1 MDFSIG
7 DKVSFINEKQDGFIV
22 SIKANGFCVVEI
34 EDGFTL
40 DALPTELV
48 KIKEVQKK
56 KSDDSKEKEV
66 ANEIVGILVPDL
78 IKTYSLDGC
87 VAILS
92 IPDNGKILTG
102 AVEYWLVN
110 GSDSEVLYVFSSYK
124 IKMPEGVCSGQ
135 LNKNQSVLLK
145 SFSRETIIDINHFQI
160 DLLFHKDGTHPQF
173 PHLSKELKIELPT
186 LTQNYPKAGSP
197 FSFAIV
203 TNLIN
208 FTVQEDP
215 NLNELFEKYKE
226 DYVDNRKISKPA
238 STSNQFNKTDNILK
252 QNGLSGSY
260 EIDLHIEELIDDPSG
275 MVASEMI
282 EMQLK
287 HFRKELDKAMF
298 NRFPKIIFIHGVGN
312 GKLKNAIRAEL
323 KSLNINYR
331 DGAFDRF
338 GAGATEAI
346 LK

>member
-1 MDFSIG
+1 MDFRIG

-48 KIKEVQKK
+48 KTKEIQKK
-56 KSDDSKEKEV
+56 KSGDSKEKEV
-66 ANEIVGILVPDL
+66 VNETVGLVVPDF
-78 IKTYSLDGC
+78 IKTYLLDGC

-110 GSDSEVLYVFSSYK
+110 GSDLEVLYVFSSYNA
-124 IKMPEGVCSGQ
+124 KMPEGVCAGQ
-135 LNKNQSVLLK
+135 LNKNQSIILK

-160 DLLFHKDGTHPQF
+160 DLLFHKDGIHPQL

-197 FSFAIV
+197 YSFAVIN
-203 TNLIN
+203 NLIN
-208 FTVQEDP
+208 FTIQEDP
-215 NLNELFEKYKE
+215 NLNELFEKYKD
-226 DYVDNRKISKPA
+226 DYNDNRKISKPA
-238 STSNQFNKTDNILK
+238 NTANQFKKTDNTLK
-252 QNGLSGSY
+252 QFGLSGSL

-275 MVASEMI
+275 MAASEMI

-287 HFRKELDKAMF
+287 HFRKELDKAMY
-298 NRFPKIIFIHGVGN
+298 NRSPKIIFIHGIGN
-312 GKLKNAIRAEL
+312 GKLKNSIRFEL
-323 KSLNINYR
+323 KNLNINYR
-331 DGAFDRF
+331 DGAYDRF

-346 LK
+346 LN